1 MSVYVAE
8 FIGVTMLI
16 FFGCGVLAG
25 NSLKTSGSH
34 QAGNVA
40 INIAWG
46 CTVAMVIYCLGDI
59 SGAHINPAVT
69 IMQAVRG
76 SFEWSL
82 VPGYILAQIAGGM
95 FGGLLVYLQFIDH
108 WEKTDD
114 QQAKLTIFA
123 TAPTIRN
130 NVSNF
135 FSEYI
140 VTFGLV
146 FCILGLDTNTFPSG
160 LKPLAVGCLIF
171 LVGTSFGGVTGAA
184 LNPARDLGPRLA
196 HFLLPIPGKGSS
208 DFKYA
213 WIPIVAPIM
222 GATTS
227 GLVHLALYDGVVD
240 YRLYA
245 MLVLTLATFVGIKLA
260 SKKENEN
267 ENEEII
273 HSELIDEIA

>member
-1 MSVYVAE
+1 
-8 FIGVTMLI
+8 MLI

-40 INIAWG
+40 INISWG

-76 SFEWSL
+76 TFEWSL
-82 VPGYILAQIAGGM
+82 VPGYVLAQIAGGM
-95 FGGLLVYLQFIDH
+95 FGGVLVYFQFINH

-114 QQAKLTIFA
+114 PQAKLTIFA

-130 NVSNF
+130 NLANF

-140 VTFGLV
+140 VTFALV
-146 FCILGLDTNTFPSG
+146 FCILGLDKNTFPSG

-196 HFLLPIPGKGSS
+196 HFFLPIPGKGSS

-213 WIPIVAPIM
+213 WIPVVAPIM
-222 GATTS
+222 GAITS

-240 YRLYA
+240 YRLYT
-245 MLVLTLATFVGIKLA
+245 MIGVTIATFVGIKLM
-260 SKKENEN
+260 SK
-267 ENEEII
+267 NEESI
-273 HSELIDEIA
+273 HNELIDKVA

>member
-1 MSVYVAE
+1 MNVYLAE

-40 INIAWG
+40 INISWG

-76 SFEWSL
+76 TFEWSL
-82 VPGYILAQIAGGM
+82 VPGYVLAQIAGGM
-95 FGGLLVYLQFIDH
+95 FGGVLVYFQFINH

-114 QQAKLTIFA
+114 PQAKLTIFA

-130 NVSNF
+130 NLANF

-140 VTFGLV
+140 VTFALV
-146 FCILGLDTNTFPSG
+146 FCILGLDKNTFPSG

-196 HFLLPIPGKGSS
+196 HFFLPIPGKGSS

-213 WIPIVAPIM
+213 WIPVVAPIM
-222 GATTS
+222 GAITS
-227 GLVHLALYDGVVD
+227 GLVHLALYDGVID
-240 YRLYA
+240 YRLYT
-245 MLVLTLATFVGIKLA
+245 MIGVTIATFVGIKLM
-260 SKKENEN
+260 SK
-267 ENEEII
+267 NEESI
-273 HSELIDEIA
+273 HNELIDKVA

>member
-1 MSVYVAE
+1 MNVYLAE

-40 INIAWG
+40 INISWG

-76 SFEWSL
+76 TFEWSL
-82 VPGYILAQIAGGM
+82 VPGYVLAQIAGGM
-95 FGGLLVYLQFIDH
+95 FGGVLVYFQFINH

-114 QQAKLTIFA
+114 PQAKLTIFA

-130 NVSNF
+130 NLANF

-140 VTFGLV
+140 VTFALV
-146 FCILGLDTNTFPSG
+146 FCILGLDKNTFPSG

-196 HFLLPIPGKGSS
+196 HFFLPIPGKGSS

-213 WIPIVAPIM
+213 WIPVVAPIM
-222 GATTS
+222 GAITS

-240 YRLYA
+240 YRLYTMIGVTIA
-245 MLVLTLATFVGIKLA
+245 SFVGIKLM
-260 SKKENEN
+260 SK
-267 ENEEII
+267 NEESI
-273 HSELIDEIA
+273 HNELIDKVA

>member
-1 MSVYVAE
+1 MNVYLAE
-8 FIGVTMLI
+8 IIGVTMLI

-40 INIAWG
+40 INISWG

-76 SFEWSL
+76 TFEWSL
-82 VPGYILAQIAGGM
+82 VPGYVLAQIAGGM
-95 FGGLLVYLQFIDH
+95 FGGVLVYFQFINH

-114 QQAKLTIFA
+114 PQAKLTIFA

-130 NVSNF
+130 NLANF

-140 VTFGLV
+140 VTFALV
-146 FCILGLDTNTFPSG
+146 FCILGLDKNTFPSG

-196 HFLLPIPGKGSS
+196 HFFLPIPGKGSS

-213 WIPIVAPIM
+213 WIPVVAPIM
-222 GATTS
+222 GAITS

-240 YRLYA
+240 YRLYT
-245 MLVLTLATFVGIKLA
+245 MIGVTIATFVGIKLM
-260 SKKENEN
+260 SK
-267 ENEEII
+267 NEESI
-273 HSELIDEIA
+273 HNELIDKVA

>member
-1 MSVYVAE
+1 MNVYLAE
-8 FIGVTMLI
+8 FIGGTMLI

-40 INIAWG
+40 INISWG

-76 SFEWSL
+76 TFEWSL
-82 VPGYILAQIAGGM
+82 VPGYVLAQIAGGM
-95 FGGLLVYLQFIDH
+95 FGGVLVYFQFINH

-114 QQAKLTIFA
+114 PQAKLTIFA

-130 NVSNF
+130 NLANF

-140 VTFGLV
+140 VTFALV
-146 FCILGLDTNTFPSG
+146 FCILGLDKNTFPSG

-196 HFLLPIPGKGSS
+196 HFFLPIPGKGSS

-213 WIPIVAPIM
+213 WIPVVAPIM
-222 GATTS
+222 GAITS

-240 YRLYA
+240 YRLYT
-245 MLVLTLATFVGIKLA
+245 MIGVTIATFVGIKLM
-260 SKKENEN
+260 SK
-267 ENEEII
+267 NEESI
-273 HSELIDEIA
+273 HNELIDKVA

>member
-1 MSVYVAE
+1 MNVYLAE

-40 INIAWG
+40 INISWG

-76 SFEWSL
+76 TFEWSL
-82 VPGYILAQIAGGM
+82 VPGYVLAQIAGGM
-95 FGGLLVYLQFIDH
+95 FGGVLVYFQFINH

-114 QQAKLTIFA
+114 PQAKLTIFA

-130 NVSNF
+130 NLANF

-140 VTFGLV
+140 VTFALV
-146 FCILGLDTNTFPSG
+146 FCILGLDKNTFPSG

-196 HFLLPIPGKGSS
+196 HFFLPIPGKGSS

-213 WIPIVAPIM
+213 WIPVVAPIM
-222 GATTS
+222 GAITS

-240 YRLYA
+240 YRLYI
-245 MLVLTLATFVGIKLA
+245 MIGVTIATFVGIKLK
-260 SKKENEN
+260 SK
-267 ENEEII
+267 NEESI
-273 HSELIDEIA
+273 HNELIDKVA

>member
-1 MSVYVAE
+1 MNVYLAE

-40 INIAWG
+40 INISWG

-76 SFEWSL
+76 TFEWSL
-82 VPGYILAQIAGGM
+82 VPGYVLAQIAGGM
-95 FGGLLVYLQFIDH
+95 FGGVLVYFQFINH

-114 QQAKLTIFA
+114 PQAKLTIFA

-130 NVSNF
+130 NLANF

-140 VTFGLV
+140 VTFALV
-146 FCILGLDTNTFPSG
+146 FCILGLDKNTFPSG

-196 HFLLPIPGKGSS
+196 HFFLPIPGKGSS

-213 WIPIVAPIM
+213 WIPVVAPIM
-222 GATTS
+222 GAITS
-227 GLVHLALYDGVVD
+227 GLVHLALYDGVAD
-240 YRLYA
+240 YRLYT
-245 MLVLTLATFVGIKLA
+245 MIGVTIATFVGIKLT
-260 SKKENEN
+260 SK
-267 ENEEII
+267 NEESI
-273 HSELIDEIA
+273 HNELIDKVA

>member
-1 MSVYVAE
+1 MNVYLAE

-40 INIAWG
+40 INISWG

-76 SFEWSL
+76 TFEWSL
-82 VPGYILAQIAGGM
+82 VPGYVLAQIAGGM
-95 FGGLLVYLQFIDH
+95 FGGVLVYFQFINH

-114 QQAKLTIFA
+114 PQAKLTIFA

-130 NVSNF
+130 NLANF

-140 VTFGLV
+140 VTFALV
-146 FCILGLDTNTFPSG
+146 FCILGLDKNTFPSG

-196 HFLLPIPGKGSS
+196 HFFLPIPGKGSS

-213 WIPIVAPIM
+213 WIPVVAPIM
-222 GATTS
+222 GAITS

-245 MLVLTLATFVGIKLA
+245 MIGVTIATFVGIKLK
-260 SKKENEN
+260 SK
-267 ENEEII
+267 NEESI
-273 HSELIDEIA
+273 HNELIDKIA

>member
-1 MSVYVAE
+1 MNVYLAE

-40 INIAWG
+40 INISWG

-76 SFEWSL
+76 TFEWSL
-82 VPGYILAQIAGGM
+82 VPGYVLAQIAGGM
-95 FGGLLVYLQFIDH
+95 FGGVLVYFQFINH

-114 QQAKLTIFA
+114 PQAKLTIFA

-130 NVSNF
+130 NLANF

-140 VTFGLV
+140 VTFALV
-146 FCILGLDTNTFPSG
+146 FCILGLDKNTFPSG

-171 LVGTSFGGVTGAA
+171 LVGTSFGGLTGAA

-196 HFLLPIPGKGSS
+196 HFFLPIPGKGSS

-213 WIPIVAPIM
+213 WIPVVAPIM
-222 GATTS
+222 GAITS

-240 YRLYA
+240 YRLYT
-245 MLVLTLATFVGIKLA
+245 MIGVTIATFVGIKLM
-260 SKKENEN
+260 SK
-267 ENEEII
+267 NEESI
-273 HSELIDEIA
+273 HNELIDKVA

>member
-1 MSVYVAE
+1 MNVYLAE

-40 INIAWG
+40 INISWG

-76 SFEWSL
+76 TFEWSL
-82 VPGYILAQIAGGM
+82 VPGYVLAQIAGGM
-95 FGGLLVYLQFIDH
+95 FGGVLVYFQFINH

-114 QQAKLTIFA
+114 PQAKLTIFA

-130 NVSNF
+130 NLANF

-140 VTFGLV
+140 VTFALV
-146 FCILGLDTNTFPSG
+146 FCILGLDKNTFPSG

-196 HFLLPIPGKGSS
+196 HFFLPIPGKGSS

-213 WIPIVAPIM
+213 WIPVVAPIM
-222 GATTS
+222 GAITS

-240 YRLYA
+240 YRLYT
-245 MLVLTLATFVGIKLA
+245 MIGVTIATFVGIKLM
-260 SKKENEN
+260 SK
-267 ENEEII
+267 NEESI
-273 HSELIDEIA
+273 HNELIDKVA

>member
-1 MSVYVAE
+1 MNVYLAE

-25 NSLKTSGSH
+25 NSLKTSGSYK
-34 QAGNVA
+34 AGNVA

-46 CTVAMVIYCLGDI
+46 CTVAMVIYTVGGI
-59 SGAHINPAVT
+59 SGAHINPAMT
-69 IMQAVRG
+69 IMQAVKG

-82 VPGYILAQIAGGM
+82 VPGYILAQVAGGM
-95 FGGLLVYLQFIDH
+95 FGAFLVYLQFINH

-114 QQAKLTIFA
+114 PKAKLTIFA
-123 TAPTIRN
+123 TAPSIRN
-130 NVSNF
+130 NVANF

-140 VTFGLV
+140 VTFGLA
-146 FCILGLDTNTFPSG
+146 FCSLGLDTNAFPSG

-196 HFLLPIPGKGSS
+196 HFFLPIPGKGGS

-213 WIPIVAPIM
+213 WIPLLGPIM
-222 GATTS
+222 GATTA
-227 GLVHLALYDGVVD
+227 GLVHIALYENIVD
-240 YRLYA
+240 YRIYVILG
-245 MLVLTLATFVGIKLA
+245 LTVAVFVAIKLV
-260 SKKENEN
+260 SKDEKKV
-267 ENEEII
+267 
-273 HSELIDEIA
+273 SVPKRLIDKTA

>member
-1 MSVYVAE
+1 MNVYLAE

-40 INIAWG
+40 INISWG

-76 SFEWSL
+76 TFEWSL
-82 VPGYILAQIAGGM
+82 VPGYVLAQIAGGM
-95 FGGLLVYLQFIDH
+95 FGGVLVYFQFINH

-114 QQAKLTIFA
+114 PQTKLTIFA

-130 NVSNF
+130 NLANF

-140 VTFGLV
+140 VTFALV
-146 FCILGLDTNTFPSG
+146 FCILGLDKNTFPSG

-196 HFLLPIPGKGSS
+196 HFFLPIPGKGSS

-213 WIPIVAPIM
+213 WIPVVAPIM
-222 GATTS
+222 GAITS

-240 YRLYA
+240 YRLYT
-245 MLVLTLATFVGIKLA
+245 MIGVTIATFVGIKLM
-260 SKKENEN
+260 SK
-267 ENEEII
+267 NEESI
-273 HSELIDEIA
+273 HNELIDKVA

>member
-1 MSVYVAE
+1 MNVYLAE

-25 NSLKTSGSH
+25 NTLKTSGSY
-34 QAGNVA
+34 QAGTVA

-46 CTVAMVIYCLGDI
+46 CTVAMVIYCLGGI

-69 IMQAVRG
+69 IMQAVIG
-76 SFEWSL
+76 NFEWSL

-95 FGGLLVYLQFIDH
+95 FGSLLVYLQFVDH

-114 QQAKLTIFA
+114 PKAKLTVFA
-123 TAPTIRN
+123 TAPSIKN
-130 NVSNF
+130 NVANF

-146 FCILGLDTNTFPSG
+146 FCILGLDTNAFPSG
-160 LKPLAVGCLIF
+160 LKPLAIGGLIF

-213 WIPIVAPIM
+213 WIPIVAPII
-222 GATTS
+222 GGTTS
-227 GLVHLALYDGVVD
+227 GLVHIALYKGIVD
-240 YRLYA
+240 YRLYS
-245 MLVLTLATFVGIKLA
+245 MIGLTVFTFLCIELA
-260 SKKENEN
+260 SKND
-267 ENEEII
+267 
-273 HSELIDEIA
+273 SESNIGRKLLDKTA

>member
-1 MSVYVAE
+1 MNVYLAE
-8 FIGVTMLI
+8 FIGVAMLI

-25 NSLKTSGSH
+25 NALNTSGSY

-46 CTVAMVIYCLGDI
+46 CTVAMVIFCLGDI
-59 SGAHINPAVT
+59 SGAHINPAIT
-69 IMQAVRG
+69 IMQAVKG

-95 FGGLLVYLQFIDH
+95 FGSLLVYLQFIDH

-114 QQAKLTIFA
+114 ASTKLTIFA

-130 NVSNF
+130 NVANF

-146 FCILGLDTNTFPSG
+146 FCILGIDTNTFPGG

-213 WIPIVAPIM
+213 WIPVVAPIM

-227 GLVHLALYDGVVD
+227 GLVHNALYEGIVD
-240 YRLYA
+240 YRLYM
-245 MLVLTLATFVGIKLA
+245 MLGLTLVTFIAIKLL
-260 SKKENEN
+260 SKNEKVSN
-267 ENEEII
+267 
-273 HSELIDEIA
+273 ELISEVA

>member
-1 MSVYVAE
+1 MNVYLAE

-40 INIAWG
+40 INISWG

-76 SFEWSL
+76 TFEWSL
-82 VPGYILAQIAGGM
+82 VPGYVLAQIAGGM
-95 FGGLLVYLQFIDH
+95 FGGVLVYFQFINH

-114 QQAKLTIFA
+114 PQAKLTIFA

-130 NVSNF
+130 NLANF

-140 VTFGLV
+140 VTFALV
-146 FCILGLDTNTFPSG
+146 FCILGLDKNTFPSG

-196 HFLLPIPGKGSS
+196 HFFLPIPGKGSS

-213 WIPIVAPIM
+213 WIPVVAPIM
-222 GATTS
+222 GAITS
-227 GLVHLALYDGVVD
+227 GLVHLALYDGVID
-240 YRLYA
+240 YRLYT
-245 MLVLTLATFVGIKLA
+245 MIGITIATFVGIKLK
-260 SKKENEN
+260 SK
-267 ENEEII
+267 NEESI
-273 HSELIDEIA
+273 HNELIDKVA

>member
-1 MSVYVAE
+1 MNVYLAE

-40 INIAWG
+40 INISWG

-76 SFEWSL
+76 TFEWSL
-82 VPGYILAQIAGGM
+82 VPGYVLAQIAGGM
-95 FGGLLVYLQFIDH
+95 FGGVLVYFQFINH

-114 QQAKLTIFA
+114 PQAKLTIFA

-130 NVSNF
+130 NLANF
-135 FSEYI
+135 FSEYV
-140 VTFGLV
+140 VTFALV
-146 FCILGLDTNTFPSG
+146 FCILGLDKNTFPSG

-196 HFLLPIPGKGSS
+196 HFFLPIPGKGSS

-213 WIPIVAPIM
+213 WIPVVAPIM
-222 GATTS
+222 GAITS

-240 YRLYA
+240 YRLYT
-245 MLVLTLATFVGIKLA
+245 MIGVTIATFVGIKLM
-260 SKKENEN
+260 SK
-267 ENEEII
+267 NEESI
-273 HSELIDEIA
+273 HNELIDKVA

>member
-1 MSVYVAE
+1 MNVYLAE

-40 INIAWG
+40 INISWG

-76 SFEWSL
+76 TFEWSL
-82 VPGYILAQIAGGM
+82 VPGYVLAQIAGGM
-95 FGGLLVYLQFIDH
+95 FGGVLVYFQFINH

-114 QQAKLTIFA
+114 PQAKLTIFA

-130 NVSNF
+130 NLANF

-140 VTFGLV
+140 VTFALV
-146 FCILGLDTNTFPSG
+146 FCILGLDKNTFPSG

-196 HFLLPIPGKGSS
+196 HFFLPIPGKGSS

-213 WIPIVAPIM
+213 WIPVVAPIM
-222 GATTS
+222 GAITS

-240 YRLYA
+240 YRLYT
-245 MLVLTLATFVGIKLA
+245 MIGVTIATFVGIKLI
-260 SKKENEN
+260 SK
-267 ENEEII
+267 NEESI
-273 HSELIDEIA
+273 HNELIDKVA

>member
-1 MSVYVAE
+1 MNVYLAE

-40 INIAWG
+40 INISWG

-76 SFEWSL
+76 TFEWSL
-82 VPGYILAQIAGGM
+82 VPGYVLAQIAGGM
-95 FGGLLVYLQFIDH
+95 FGGVLVYFQFINH

-114 QQAKLTIFA
+114 PQAKLTIFA

-130 NVSNF
+130 NLANF

-140 VTFGLV
+140 VTFALV
-146 FCILGLDTNTFPSG
+146 FCILGLDKNTFPSG

-196 HFLLPIPGKGSS
+196 HFFLPIPGKGSS

-213 WIPIVAPIM
+213 WIPLVAPIM
-222 GATTS
+222 GAITS
-227 GLVHLALYDGVVD
+227 GLVHLALYDGVID
-240 YRLYA
+240 YRLYT
-245 MLVLTLATFVGIKLA
+245 MIGVTIATFVGIKLM
-260 SKKENEN
+260 SK
-267 ENEEII
+267 NEESI
-273 HSELIDEIA
+273 HNELIDKVA

>member
-1 MSVYVAE
+1 MNVYLAE

-40 INIAWG
+40 INISWG

-76 SFEWSL
+76 TFEWSL
-82 VPGYILAQIAGGM
+82 VPGYVLAQIAGGM
-95 FGGLLVYLQFIDH
+95 FGGVLVYFQFINH

-114 QQAKLTIFA
+114 PQVKLTIFA

-130 NVSNF
+130 NLANF

-140 VTFGLV
+140 VTFALV
-146 FCILGLDTNTFPSG
+146 FCILGLDKNTFPNG

-196 HFLLPIPGKGSS
+196 HFFLPIPGKGSS

-213 WIPIVAPIM
+213 WIPVVAPIM
-222 GATTS
+222 GAITS

-240 YRLYA
+240 YRLYT
-245 MLVLTLATFVGIKLA
+245 MIGVTIATFVGIKLM
-260 SKKENEN
+260 SK
-267 ENEEII
+267 NEESI
-273 HSELIDEIA
+273 HNELIDKVA

>member
-1 MSVYVAE
+1 MSVYLAE

-25 NSLKTSGSH
+25 NSLKTSGSY

-76 SFEWSL
+76 NFEWSL
-82 VPGYILAQIAGGM
+82 VPGYIVAQIAGGM
-95 FGGLLVYLQFIDH
+95 FGGLLVYLQFIHH

-114 QQAKLTIFA
+114 PKAKLTIFA

-130 NVSNF
+130 NLANF

-140 VTFGLV
+140 VTFALV

-196 HFLLPIPGKGSS
+196 HLLLPIPGKGSS

-213 WIPIVAPIM
+213 WIPVVAPIM
-222 GATTS
+222 GAVTS
-227 GLVHLALYDGVVD
+227 GLIHLAMYDGIVD
-240 YRLYA
+240 YRLYT
-245 MLVLTLATFVGIKLA
+245 MIGLTIGTFVGIKLV
-260 SKKENEN
+260 SKNES
-267 ENEEII
+267 EESIS
-273 HSELIDEIA
+273 SELIDEIA

>member
-1 MSVYVAE
+1 MNVYLAE

-25 NSLKTSGSH
+25 NTLKTSGSY

-46 CTVAMVIYCLGDI
+46 CTVAMVIYCLGGI

-69 IMQAVRG
+69 IMQAVIG
-76 SFEWSL
+76 NFEWSL
-82 VPGYILAQIAGGM
+82 VPGYILAQVAGGM
-95 FGGLLVYLQFIDH
+95 FGSLLVYLQFVDH

-114 QQAKLTIFA
+114 PKGKLTVFA
-123 TAPTIRN
+123 TAPSIKN
-130 NVSNF
+130 NVANF

-160 LKPLAVGCLIF
+160 LKPLAIGGLIF

-213 WIPIVAPIM
+213 WIPIVAPII
-222 GATTS
+222 GGTTS
-227 GLVHLALYDGVVD
+227 GLVHIALYKGIVD
-240 YRLYA
+240 YRLYS
-245 MLVLTLATFVGIKLA
+245 MIGLTVFTFLGIKLA
-260 SKKENEN
+260 SKND
-267 ENEEII
+267 
-273 HSELIDEIA
+273 SESKIGRKLLDKTA

>member
-1 MSVYVAE
+1 MNVYLAE

-40 INIAWG
+40 INISWG
-46 CTVAMVIYCLGDI
+46 CTVAMAIYCLGDI

-76 SFEWSL
+76 TFEWSL
-82 VPGYILAQIAGGM
+82 VPGYVLAQIAGGM
-95 FGGLLVYLQFIDH
+95 FGGVLVYFQFINH

-114 QQAKLTIFA
+114 PQAKLTIFA

-130 NVSNF
+130 NLANF

-140 VTFGLV
+140 VTFALV
-146 FCILGLDTNTFPSG
+146 FCILGLDKNTFPSG

-196 HFLLPIPGKGSS
+196 HFFLPIPGKGSS

-213 WIPIVAPIM
+213 WIPVVAPIM
-222 GATTS
+222 GAITS

-240 YRLYA
+240 YRLYT
-245 MLVLTLATFVGIKLA
+245 MIGVTIATFVGIKLM
-260 SKKENEN
+260 SK
-267 ENEEII
+267 NEESI
-273 HSELIDEIA
+273 HNELIDKIA

>member
-1 MSVYVAE
+1 MSVYLAE

-25 NSLKTSGSH
+25 NSLKTSGSY

-76 SFEWSL
+76 NFEWSL
-82 VPGYILAQIAGGM
+82 VPGYI
-95 FGGLLVYLQFIDH
+95 
-108 WEKTDD
+108 
-114 QQAKLTIFA
+114 FA
-123 TAPTIRN
+123 
-130 NVSNF
+130 
-135 FSEYI
+135 
-140 VTFGLV
+140 LV

-171 LVGTSFGGVTGAA
+171 LIGTSFGGVTGAA

-196 HFLLPIPGKGSS
+196 HLLLPIPGKGSS

-213 WIPIVAPIM
+213 WIPVVAPIM
-222 GATTS
+222 GAVTS
-227 GLVHLALYDGVVD
+227 GLIHLAMCDGIVD
-240 YRLYA
+240 YRLYT
-245 MLVLTLATFVGIKLA
+245 MIGLTIGTFVGIKLV
-260 SKKENEN
+260 SKNKS
-267 ENEEII
+267 EESIS
-273 HSELIDEIA
+273 SELIDEIA

>member
-1 MSVYVAE
+1 MNVYLAE

-25 NSLKTSGSH
+25 NALKTSGSY

-46 CTVAMVIYCLGDI
+46 CTVAMVIFCVGDI
-59 SGAHINPAVT
+59 SGAHINPAIT
-69 IMQAVRG
+69 IMQAVKG

-95 FGGLLVYLQFIDH
+95 FGSLLVYLQFINH
-108 WEKTDD
+108 WEKTNDENT
-114 QQAKLTIFA
+114 KLTIFA

-130 NVSNF
+130 NLANF

-146 FCILGLDTNTFPSG
+146 FCILGMDTNTFPEG
-160 LKPLAVGCLIF
+160 LKPLAIGCLIF

-196 HFLLPIPGKGSS
+196 HFLLPIAGKGSS
-208 DFKYA
+208 DFKYS
-213 WIPIVAPIM
+213 WIPIIAPIM

-227 GLVHLALYDGVVD
+227 GLVHIALYEGIVD
-240 YRLYA
+240 YRLY
-245 MLVLTLATFVGIKLA
+245 MVLGSTIATFITIKLL
-260 SKKENEN
+260 SKDKKISND
-267 ENEEII
+267 
-273 HSELIDEIA
+273 LISQTS

>member
-1 MSVYVAE
+1 MNVYLAE

-25 NSLKTSGSH
+25 NALKTSGSY

-46 CTVAMVIYCLGDI
+46 CTVAMVIFCVGDI
-59 SGAHINPAVT
+59 SGAHINPAIT
-69 IMQAVRG
+69 IMQAVKG
-76 SFEWSL
+76 SFEWRL

-95 FGGLLVYLQFIDH
+95 FGSLLVYLQFINH
-108 WEKTDD
+108 WEKTNDENT
-114 QQAKLTIFA
+114 KLTIFA

-130 NVSNF
+130 NVANF

-146 FCILGLDTNTFPSG
+146 FCILGMDTNTFPEG
-160 LKPLAVGCLIF
+160 LKPLAIGCLIF

-196 HFLLPIPGKGSS
+196 YFLLPIPGKGSS
-208 DFKYA
+208 DFRYS

-227 GLVHLALYDGVVD
+227 GLVHIALYEGIVD
-240 YRLYA
+240 YRLY
-245 MLVLTLATFVGIKLA
+245 MVLGLTIATFITIKLL
-260 SKKENEN
+260 SKDKKISND
-267 ENEEII
+267 
-273 HSELIDEIA
+273 LISQTS

>member
-1 MSVYVAE
+1 MNVYLAE

-40 INIAWG
+40 INISWG

-76 SFEWSL
+76 TFEWSL
-82 VPGYILAQIAGGM
+82 VPGYVLAQIAGGM
-95 FGGLLVYLQFIDH
+95 FGGVLVYFQFINH

-114 QQAKLTIFA
+114 PQAKLTIFA

-130 NVSNF
+130 NLANF

-140 VTFGLV
+140 VTFALV
-146 FCILGLDTNTFPSG
+146 FCILGLDKNTFPSG

-196 HFLLPIPGKGSS
+196 HFFLPIPGKGSS

-213 WIPIVAPIM
+213 WIPVVAPIM
-222 GATTS
+222 GAITS

-240 YRLYA
+240 YRLYT
-245 MLVLTLATFVGIKLA
+245 MIGVTIATFVGIKLM
-260 SKKENEN
+260 SKNEDS
-267 ENEEII
+267 I
-273 HSELIDEIA
+273 HNELIDKVA

>member
-1 MSVYVAE
+1 MNVYLAE
-8 FIGVTMLI
+8 FIGVTLLI

-40 INIAWG
+40 INISWG

-76 SFEWSL
+76 TFEWSL
-82 VPGYILAQIAGGM
+82 VPGYVLAQIAGGM
-95 FGGLLVYLQFIDH
+95 FGGVLVYFQFINH

-114 QQAKLTIFA
+114 PQAKLTIFA

-130 NVSNF
+130 NLANF

-140 VTFGLV
+140 VTFALV
-146 FCILGLDTNTFPSG
+146 FCILGLDKNTFPSG

-196 HFLLPIPGKGSS
+196 HFFLPIPGKGSS

-213 WIPIVAPIM
+213 WIPVVAPIM
-222 GATTS
+222 GAITS

-240 YRLYA
+240 YRLYT
-245 MLVLTLATFVGIKLA
+245 MIGVTIATFVGIKLM
-260 SKKENEN
+260 SK
-267 ENEEII
+267 NEESI
-273 HSELIDEIA
+273 HNELIDKVA

>member
-1 MSVYVAE
+1 MNVYLAE

-40 INIAWG
+40 INISWG

-76 SFEWSL
+76 TFEWSL
-82 VPGYILAQIAGGM
+82 VPGYVLAQIAGGM
-95 FGGLLVYLQFIDH
+95 FGGVLVYFQFINH

-114 QQAKLTIFA
+114 PQAKLTIFA

-130 NVSNF
+130 NLANF

-140 VTFGLV
+140 VTFALV
-146 FCILGLDTNTFPSG
+146 FCILGLDKNTFPSG

-196 HFLLPIPGKGSS
+196 HFFLPIPGKGSS

-213 WIPIVAPIM
+213 WIPVVAPIM
-222 GATTS
+222 GAITS

-240 YRLYA
+240 YRLYT
-245 MLVLTLATFVGIKLA
+245 MIGVIIATFVGIKLM
-260 SKKENEN
+260 SK
-267 ENEEII
+267 NEESI
-273 HSELIDEIA
+273 HNELIDKVA